1 MIVRSPLESDTHMK
15 VEKINIVLAFIA
27 VLLIWT
33 TTPLAIKW
41 SSGNAPMTSALLR
54 MSIGV
59 LFCLGLLA
67 AFKHSL
73 PFDKAARRV
82 YLVGGVSIFVGMSL
96 FYFAAQSIPSGWIAV
111 LFGLSPLA
119 TGVFSAMLEPETRL
133 TGVRIAGLCLGF
145 AGLYLVFS
153 AGLKFD
159 EASLEGVIMTLMAT
173 LVTAATSVISRQLV
187 KDMTINGMQITAGS
201 LLVAVP
207 CFAAAAFYLGSPIEQ
222 SLSNQELL
230 STLYLGLIGTGIGFT
245 LYYYLLKRITATR
258 ISMIALITPISAL
271 SVGSW
276 LNNEPMVGEVW
287 IGASLICAGLLL
299 YEFKPRLGLHKL

>member
-187 KDMTINGMQITAGS
+187 HDNQWHANYRWK
-201 LLVAVP
+201 LVSCRPVLCSGGVLFRIPYRAKPKQPRV
-207 CFAAAAFYLGSPIEQ
+207 IEY
-222 SLSNQELL
+222 SLSRPDRDWYWFHLILL
-230 STLYLGLIGTGIGFT
+230 STKTHNGHSNFNDSSDNAYF
-245 LYYYLLKRITATR
+245 
-258 ISMIALITPISAL
+258 SF
-271 SVGSW
+271 
-276 LNNEPMVGEVW
+276 
-287 IGASLICAGLLL
+287 ICWQLV
-299 YEFKPRLGLHKL
+299 K